1 VVTFK
6 KVNTNEEKTK
16 LATIKVAEVTHSAFY
31 APLYVAIEKGYFREN
46 GLDVELILTPGA
58 DKVSAAVLS
67 NDVDSLCHRVWAVN
81 QGIKLN
87 NVAITAI
94 STMHFIEKSV
104 LGVIM
109 TDAFDRSNFS
119 KTINKSSVRI
129 DIRVMG

>member
-1 VVTFK
+1 MD
-6 KVNTNEEKTK
+6 N
-16 LATIKVAEVTHSAFY
+16 SASY
-31 APLYVAIEKGYFREN
+31 SVKCL
-46 GLDVELILTPGA
+46 L
-58 DKVSAAVLS
+58 SAVVLS
-67 NDVDSLCHRVWAVN
+67 NDVDSLYHRVWAVN

-119 KTINKSSVRI
+119 KTINKSKIKS
-129 DIRVMG
+129 